1 MNINRVCVVG
11 NLTRDVELRATGSGT
26 QIGSLRIAV
35 NTRIKR
41 DGEWSDKANYFD
53 VTVFGN
59 QADACAKFLHKGSQ
73 VGVDGRLD
81 WREWEQDG
89 NKRQAVQIVADTVQ
103 FLGGRDDAPAPA
115 SDVPSDFEAQPSSL
129 TPGSPGTQA
138 PDDDIPFRWEG
149 TRDYIE
155 RREHA
160 NR

>member
-26 QIGSLRIAV
+26 QVGSLRVAV

-103 FLGGRDDAPAPA
+103 FLGSRDDSATRTDT
-115 SDVPSDFEAQPSSL
+115 SDVPSDFQSNPVNAPAP
-129 TPGSPGTQA
+129 T
-138 PDDDIPFRWEG
+138 PDDDMSIPF
-149 TRDYIE
+149 
-155 RREHA
+155 
-160 NR
+160 